1 MTRSTGAPGAAPE
14 QRCWHAL
21 AAPEALTALQSA
33 AQGLTADEAAR
44 RLAEHGRN
52 ELPPPPKRSALR
64 RFLLQFHNLLIY
76 VLLIAGAV
84 TLLLGHVTDAGVIV
98 GVVLINAIVLRDGR
112 RHEID
117 AAELVPGDIVL
128 LASGDR
134 FRPTCACCARRTC
147 ASTRR
152 R

>member
-44 RLAEHGRN
+44 RLVEHGRN

-76 VLLIAGAV
+76 VLLIA
-84 TLLLGHVTDAGVIV
+84 
-98 GVVLINAIVLRDGR
+98 
-112 RHEID
+112 
-117 AAELVPGDIVL
+117 
-128 LASGDR
+128 
-134 FRPTCACCARRTC
+134 AR
-147 ASTRR
+147 
-152 R
+152 